1 MVTKLDGTLLYYQGF
16 IVDISAQKKAQKERD
31 LMEVNLRQAQKL
43 ESVGQ
48 LAAGIAH
55 EINTPIQYVGDNIR
69 FITESFG
76 GLNGFLMQCRDL
88 AEAVQKNT
96 VSPEMLAAVETS
108 GAEIDLK
115 YLSEEIPKALQES
128 LEGISRVATIVRAM
142 KEFSHPGR
150 KEKMALD
157 LNHAIE
163 TTILVAR
170 NEWKYTAELTTDLA
184 ADLPL
189 VPCLVHEF
197 NQAMLNLIV
206 NAAHAVGDVAAKT
219 EGSKGS
225 IKISTRHDGAW
236 VEIRISDT
244 GTGIPENIRH
254 RIFDPFFTT
263 KDVGK
268 GTGQGLAIAR
278 STVVDKHGG
287 QINFES
293 TVGKGT
299 TFIIRLPI
307 CDSGNE

>member
-1 MVTKLDGTLLYYQGF
+1 LLSYQGF
-16 IVDISAQKKAQKERD
+16 IVDISAQKKAQRERD

-69 FITESFG
+69 FITDSFG

-88 AEAVQKNT
+88 AEAVQKNSVT
-96 VSPEMLAAVETS
+96 PEMLAAVETS

-163 TTILVAR
+163 TTVLVAR

-184 ADLPL
+184 PDLPL

-225 IKISTRHDGAW
+225 IKISTRLDGAW

-307 CDSGNE
+307 CDSGNL

>member
-1 MVTKLDGTLLYYQGF
+1 
-16 IVDISAQKKAQKERD
+16 
-31 LMEVNLRQAQKL
+31 
-43 ESVGQ
+43 
-48 LAAGIAH
+48 
-55 EINTPIQYVGDNIR
+55 
-69 FITESFG
+69 
-76 GLNGFLMQCRDL
+76 
-88 AEAVQKNT
+88 
-96 VSPEMLAAVETS
+96 
-108 GAEIDLK
+108 
-115 YLSEEIPKALQES
+115 LQES

-163 TTILVAR
+163 TTVLVAR
-170 NEWKYTAELTTDLA
+170 NEWKYTADLTTDLA
-184 ADLPL
+184 PDLPQ

-225 IKISTRHDGAW
+225 IKISTRQDGAW

-287 QINFES
+287 EINFES

-307 CDSGNE
+307 CDPGNE